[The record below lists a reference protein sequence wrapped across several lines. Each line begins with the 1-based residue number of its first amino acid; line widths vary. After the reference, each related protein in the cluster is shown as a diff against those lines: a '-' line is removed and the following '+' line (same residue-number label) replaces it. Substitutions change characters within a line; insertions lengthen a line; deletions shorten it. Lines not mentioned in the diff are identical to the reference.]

1 MMAEQL
7 AMQGDASGPQ
17 VPEAMHGMKGQHGM
31 APEAQQ
37 AEAQLAEMLQE
48 EGMGSVLGAEYQDAA
63 EAMLID
69 PSGDNYVDPVSGMVV
84 DPSGDDYDDGMMSD
98 PMGLMGGMNDD
109 DALLASL
116 FGESGEGMKYAKK
129 GQQGKDDAADA
140 EEQEAEGEGKRGQQK
155 AASLR
160 PQPKKASTG
169 ATRLG
174 GVTKE
179 AAEVNDLSK
188 LWESAPDVSKYF

>member
-1 MMAEQL
+1 
-7 AMQGDASGPQ
+7 
-17 VPEAMHGMKGQHGM
+17 MKGQHGM